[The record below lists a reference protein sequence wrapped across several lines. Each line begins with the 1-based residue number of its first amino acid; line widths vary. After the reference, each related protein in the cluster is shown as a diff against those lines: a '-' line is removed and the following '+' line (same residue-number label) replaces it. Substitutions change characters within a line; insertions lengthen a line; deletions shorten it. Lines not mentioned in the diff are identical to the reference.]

1 MSEKLLN
8 HMPHVSSMQSSSVI
22 CKHKAVKLDA
32 KIMDSRVSRNQMW
45 QEKKKEIQ
53 EKRRALMRKAEK
65 ILLKRSWKPEGKVKK
80 PRAENDSMFQSELPQ
95 RNVGANETSRR

>member
-65 ILLKRSWKPEGKVKK
+65 I
-80 PRAENDSMFQSELPQ
+80 
-95 RNVGANETSRR
+95 

>member
-45 QEKKKEIQ
+45 QEKKEEIQ

-80 PRAENDSMFQSELPQ
+80 PRAENDSMFQSEMPQ

>member
-32 KIMDSRVSRNQMW
+32 KIMDSGVSRNQMW

-65 ILLKRSWKPEGKVKK
+65 ILLKTSWKPEGKVKK
-80 PRAENDSMFQSELPQ
+80 PRAENDSMFQSEMPQ
-95 RNVGANETSRR
+95 RNVGANETSRG

>member
-1 MSEKLLN
+1 M
-8 HMPHVSSMQSSSVI
+8 
-22 CKHKAVKLDA
+22 KLDA

-53 EKRRALMRKAEK
+53 EKRRALMRKAVT
-65 ILLKRSWKPEGKVKK
+65 ILLKRSWRPEGKVKK
-80 PRAENDSMFQSELPQ
+80 PRAENDSMFQSEMPQ

>member
-22 CKHKAVKLDA
+22 CKHKAMKLDA

-80 PRAENDSMFQSELPQ
+80 PRAENDSMFQSEMPQ

>member
-1 MSEKLLN
+1 M
-8 HMPHVSSMQSSSVI
+8 
-22 CKHKAVKLDA
+22 KLDA

-45 QEKKKEIQ
+45 QEKKEEIQ

-65 ILLKRSWKPEGKVKK
+65 ILLKRSWKQEGKVKK
-80 PRAENDSMFQSELPQ
+80 PRAENDSMFQSEMPQ

>member
-80 PRAENDSMFQSELPQ
+80 PRAENDSMFQSEMPQ
-95 RNVGANETSRR
+95 RNIGANETSRR

>member
-1 MSEKLLN
+1 
-8 HMPHVSSMQSSSVI
+8 MPHVSSMQSSSVI

-32 KIMDSRVSRNQMW
+32 KIMDSGVSRNQMW

-80 PRAENDSMFQSELPQ
+80 PRAENDSMFQSEMPQ
-95 RNVGANETSRR
+95 RNVGANETSRG

>member
-32 KIMDSRVSRNQMW
+32 KIMDSGVSRNQMW

-80 PRAENDSMFQSELPQ
+80 PRAENDSMFQSEMPQ
-95 RNVGANETSRR
+95 RNVGANETSRG

>member
-53 EKRRALMRKAEK
+53 EKRRALMKKAEK

-80 PRAENDSMFQSELPQ
+80 PRAENDSMFQSEMPQ

>member
-32 KIMDSRVSRNQMW
+32 KIMDSGVSRNQMW

-80 PRAENDSMFQSELPQ
+80 PRAENDSMLQSEMPQ
-95 RNVGANETSRR
+95 RNVGANETSRG

>member
-1 MSEKLLN
+1 M
-8 HMPHVSSMQSSSVI
+8 
-22 CKHKAVKLDA
+22 KLDA

-53 EKRRALMRKAEK
+53 EKRRALMRKAVK
-65 ILLKRSWKPEGKVKK
+65 ILLKRSWKQEGKVKK
-80 PRAENDSMFQSELPQ
+80 PRAENDSMFQSEMPQ

>member
-1 MSEKLLN
+1 M
-8 HMPHVSSMQSSSVI
+8 
-22 CKHKAVKLDA
+22 KLDA

-45 QEKKKEIQ
+45 QEKKEIQ

-80 PRAENDSMFQSELPQ
+80 PRAENDSMFQSDMPQ

>member
-1 MSEKLLN
+1 
-8 HMPHVSSMQSSSVI
+8 MPHVSSMQSSSVI

-65 ILLKRSWKPEGKVKK
+65 ILLKRSWKPKGKVKK
-80 PRAENDSMFQSELPQ
+80 PRVENDSMFQSEMPQ
-95 RNVGANETSRR
+95 RNVGTNETSRR

>member
-8 HMPHVSSMQSSSVI
+8 HIPHVSSMQSSSVI

-32 KIMDSRVSRNQMW
+32 KIMDSGVSRNQMW

-80 PRAENDSMFQSELPQ
+80 PRAENYSMFQSEMPQ
-95 RNVGANETSRR
+95 RNVGANETSR

>member
-8 HMPHVSSMQSSSVI
+8 HMPHVSSMQSISVI

-32 KIMDSRVSRNQMW
+32 KIMDSGVSRNQMW

-80 PRAENDSMFQSELPQ
+80 PRAENDSMFQSEMPQ
-95 RNVGANETSRR
+95 RNVGANETSRG